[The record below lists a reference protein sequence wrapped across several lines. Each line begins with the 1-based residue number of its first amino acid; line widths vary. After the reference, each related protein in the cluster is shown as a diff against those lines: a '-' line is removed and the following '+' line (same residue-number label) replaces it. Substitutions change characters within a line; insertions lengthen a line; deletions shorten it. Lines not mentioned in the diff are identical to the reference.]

1 MIERLRGKLLEK
13 TAGRVVV
20 EVAGGIGLSLQTP
33 LSTFL
38 NLPIPPSEVNLMT
51 RLVIREESWDLF
63 GFLTKLERDSFDIL
77 TSVTR
82 IGPKLALTIISAI
95 EPQELGRALMA
106 QDLAKLAA
114 IKGIGV
120 KTAERLIVELKDK
133 AFKLSGLSDSAEP
146 VPSGPQGSEPLQ
158 IKDEA
163 AMALVNLGY
172 TRAEAEKAI
181 RLSIPKLEP
190 NPDLGAI
197 VRQALKSLSA

>member
-1 MIERLRGKLLEK
+1 M
-13 TAGRVVV
+13 A
-20 EVAGGIGLSLQTP
+20 
-33 LSTFL
+33 
-38 NLPIPPSEVNLMT
+38 

-82 IGPKLALTIISAI
+82 IGPKLALTIISAM

-106 QDLAKLAA
+106 QDLAKISA

-133 AFKLSGLSDSAEP
+133 AIKLSGLSSSTEQSPTAAQSP
-146 VPSGPQGSEPLQ
+146 EPLQ
-158 IKDEA
+158 VKEEA

-181 RLSIPKLEP
+181 RLSLPKLSP

-197 VRQALKSLSA
+197 VRQSLKSLSS